1 MTRKQVLGLCISA
14 LAAVA
19 VTATAC
25 GAPAAPAPTAAPKD
39 ATKAPAAATQAPA
52 AATQAPA
59 AQPTQAPKVAFP
71 EKGKTITMIV
81 PFGAG
86 GSTDV
91 GARLLVPGMEKALGV
106 SIQVVNKSG
115 AGSQTGLTEIAKS
128 KPDGYTIG
136 FANLPNTNL
145 IYSDPERKAVFNKDS
160 FVPIGVQ
167 VVDPSAVGVKASGK
181 YKTIKDLV
189 EAGKAEPEKV
199 KFGSDGPMTDDHLGI
214 YQLEKASGAK
224 FANVG
229 FDGAAANLSA
239 LLGDH
244 IDASF
249 GHVGDFLAQVK
260 SGQVRVLAVADTERS
275 KYYPDAP
282 TFIEAGYKITN
293 ASSRTLVAPA
303 GTPQE
308 IVDILSA
315 AMKKAMDEPEHMK
328 KMDEAG
334 LTVRYMDSKKAAEFW
349 ASLDP
354 GAKALVEEARAAEKK
369 K

>member
-14 LAAVA
+14 LVA
-19 VTATAC
+19 VTVTAAAC
-25 GAPAAPAPTAAPKD
+25 SAPAAPAPTAAPKQE
-39 ATKAPAAATQAPA
+39 ATKAPAAQAEPTKAPA
-52 AATQAPA
+52 A
-59 AQPTQAPKVAFP
+59 AQPTQAPKAAFP
-71 EKGKTITMIV
+71 EKGKSITMIV

-91 GARLLVPGMEKALGV
+91 GARLLVPGMEKVLGV
-106 SIQVVNKSG
+106 SIQVMNKAG
-115 AGSQTGLTEIAKS
+115 AGSQTGLTEIAKA

-136 FANLPNTNL
+136 FSNLPNTNL
-145 IYSDPERKAVFNKDS
+145 VYSDPERKAVFDKDS

-167 VVDPSAVGVKASGK
+167 VVDPSAIGVKADGK

-189 EAGKAEPEKV
+189 EAGKAQPEKV

-214 YQLEKASGAK
+214 FLLEKASGAR

-229 FDGAAANLSA
+229 FDGSASNLSA

-249 GHVGDFLAQVK
+249 GHVGDFVAQVK
-260 SGQVRVLAVADTERS
+260 SGKVRVLAVADTERS

-282 TFIEAGYKITN
+282 TLTEAGYKITN
-293 ASSRTLVAPA
+293 SSSRTLVAPA

-315 AMKKAMDEPEHMK
+315 AMKKAMDEADHMK

-334 LTVRYMDSKKAAEFW
+334 LTVRYMDSKKAAEYW

-354 GAKALVEEARAAEKK
+354 GAKALVEEARASEKK
-369 K
+369 N